1 MNLLVLYL
9 LLLKATLTSFTG
21 PSSLPVVREDFVENR
36 HVMNDAQLSAAV
48 AIGRSTPGP
57 NGIYVVSV
65 GYFAAGIPGAAAG
78 WMALIT
84 PALVILALLRLLG
97 ERAKHPTVRAV
108 IDAVIIA
115 SVGLVVATIP
125 RLASALQGELLG
137 YLLLIASFLALV
149 LWKANTALVVGLASL
164 VMAMATL
171 V

>member
-36 HVMNDAQLSAAV
+36 RIMNDAQLSAAV

-65 GYFAAGIPGAAAG
+65 GYFASGIPGAVAG

-84 PALVILALLRLLG
+84 PALVILLLLRLLG
-97 ERAKHPTVRAV
+97 ERAKHPTIRAV

-164 VMAMATL
+164 VMAMSIL